1 MRPRNEAT
9 DQKHRSFIE
18 AARRDQ
24 IVAAAIETLADVGY
38 AKTSFA
44 RIAEQAGISA
54 GLISYHFDHKAELFE
69 QVVADINALMD
80 AWLTEHIGDAASYRE
95 ALRRL
100 IGGFVRFCDTHRR
113 HVLALGQVLAG
124 LGGQENRELVRSQ
137 REIAVGQIEQLLR
150 EGQEH
155 GEFRD
160 FSPRFM
166 AVALL
171 GSLEAIPSE
180 LFARPETDV
189 DAYAKELSVT
199 YDLAVRRSRLSRI
212 GRG

>member
-9 DQKHRSFIE
+9 DQKSRSFIE

-24 IVAAAIETLADVGY
+24 IVQAAIETLSELGY

-44 RIAEQAGISA
+44 RIAEHAGISA
-54 GLISYHFDHKAELFE
+54 GLISYHFDNKSELFQ

-80 AWLTEHIGDAASYRE
+80 AWLTDHIGDAASYRE
-95 ALRRL
+95 ALQRL
-100 IGGFVRFCDTHRR
+100 IEGFVHFCDSHRS

-124 LGGQENRELVRSQ
+124 IGGQENGELVRSQ
-137 REIAVGQIEQLLR
+137 RSQSTGQIEQMLR

-155 GEFRD
+155 GEFRE
-160 FSPRFM
+160 FSPRYM

-171 GSLEAIPSE
+171 GSLEAIPAE
-180 LFARPETDV
+180 LFTRPDTDV
-189 DAYAKELSVT
+189 AAYAKELSMT

-212 GRG
+212 TRG

>member
-1 MRPRNEAT
+1 MRPRNGAT
-9 DQKHRSFIE
+9 DQKSRSFIE
-18 AARRDQ
+18 AARRGQ
-24 IVAAAIETLADVGY
+24 IVQATIETLADVGY

-54 GLISYHFDHKAELFE
+54 GLISYHFDHKAELFQ
-69 QVVADINALMD
+69 QVVADVNALMD
-80 AWLTEHIGDAASYRE
+80 GWITEHIGDAATYRE
-95 ALRRL
+95 ALQRL
-100 IGGFVRFCDTHRR
+100 IEGFVLFCDSHRA

-124 LGGQENRELVRSQ
+124 VGGQENGELVRSQ
-137 REIAVGQIEQLLR
+137 REQSVGQLEQMLR

-166 AVALL
+166 AVTLL
-171 GSLEAIPSE
+171 GSLEAISGE
-180 LFARPETDV
+180 LFARPGTDV
-189 DAYAKELSVT
+189 AAYAKELSMT

-212 GRG
+212 TRG